1 MRLTLAACLIAV
13 LAATP
18 LASARRTPEQQLDR
32 LLAGRTAGEPRTCIP
47 LYPSNDS
54 TTISRIGIVY
64 DVGGTRYLTRF
75 QGGCQQL
82 DDDRILVTQTP
93 MTQIC
98 RGDLANVWTRNPA
111 MFVGTCT
118 YGDFVPYKKTDQP
131 R

>member
-1 MRLTLAACLIAV
+1 MRPYAVACLIAA
-13 LAATP
+13 LAAAP

-47 LYPSNDS
+47 LYPNNNS
-54 TTISRIGIVY
+54 TTIDKIGIVY

-75 QGGCQQL
+75 QGGCPQL
-82 DDDRILVTQTP
+82 DNDRMLVTRTP

-98 RGDLANVWTRNPA
+98 RGDIADVWTRTPA
-111 MFVGTCT
+111 TFVGTCT
-118 YGDFVPYKKTDQP
+118 YGEFVPYKKSQA